1 MFICVRPKSC
11 FNFFFFPEC
20 DYVLDD
26 NLSRVAFFLF
36 IAIIYYIIL
45 YFLLSYNFRVKSNLG
60 IIKVVL
66 KINKLSS
73 WSVKITGLSLK

>member
-11 FNFFFFPEC
+11 FNFFFPEC